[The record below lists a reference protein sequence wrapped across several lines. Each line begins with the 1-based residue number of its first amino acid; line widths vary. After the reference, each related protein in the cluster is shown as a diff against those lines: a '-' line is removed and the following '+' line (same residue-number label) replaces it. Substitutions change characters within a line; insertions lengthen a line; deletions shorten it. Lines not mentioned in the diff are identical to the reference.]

1 LGSSLGPKAR
11 LVPPRPSPH
20 EFVEPIKDARFE
32 GLKYHG
38 VCMLYLAIG
47 SRVKDG
53 GQVSSNAIVIVE
65 PKKFLPGEECA
76 IVSDYGV
83 QDSKSI
89 YDVKE
94 ELHRI
99 FGSYSCYRICFDPL
113 VNLSIVTRRWV

>member
-1 LGSSLGPKAR
+1 
-11 LVPPRPSPH
+11 
-20 EFVEPIKDARFE
+20 
-32 GLKYHG
+32 
-38 VCMLYLAIG
+38 MLYLAIG
-47 SRVKDG
+47 SWVKDG

-94 ELHRI
+94 ELHHI